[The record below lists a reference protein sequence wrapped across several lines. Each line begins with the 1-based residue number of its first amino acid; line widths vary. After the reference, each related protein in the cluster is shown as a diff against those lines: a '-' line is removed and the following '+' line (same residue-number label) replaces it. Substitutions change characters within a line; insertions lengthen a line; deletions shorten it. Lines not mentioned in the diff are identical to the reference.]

1 MCQELGC
8 NSLNKSLSSHVER
21 ECLQTWPL
29 LNQGQHG
36 SSFIETKVKLSR
48 VRCSPLEGCAE
59 SGLTL
64 DVRPE
69 DPVSSLSRAVSQSAP
84 CPLSHDG
91 GVQEDQQTILLPRLH
106 LLPSSSRDSPR
117 LPGWSPSGRPSLQT
131 RTFLQ
136 SSRARWESWGEYRE
150 DNDQFQR
157 PDRVWP
163 QTRRRERSAGTW
175 PGRARR
181 LPTPAAPARRPGSFW
196 SPEPATPTV
205 TGSTA
210 SPTSPPSGT
219 PSTSYTAGSAASPS
233 PAGTTGWWSLTGQ
246 GQDIIWRFI
255 YWNSHFYGSNFY
267 GWSIGD
273 LKSLT
278 ESGPFH
284 AQGRGGVANQPW
296 LGSWNDNVTV
306 TLISCRE
313 FVEMKTSSGRWGAM
327 DAADWF
333 LQTDLLFSNFYWTE
347 LGRSRTLQ
355 ALGSFFLDAPLHQKS
370 I

>member
-1 MCQELGC
+1 MALLVIKRRFQTQTKLLRGVLQRRELQQVWQLLRYDMCQELGC

-136 SSRARWESWGEYRE
+136 SSRAR
-150 DNDQFQR
+150 
-157 PDRVWP
+157 
-163 QTRRRERSAGTW
+163 
-175 PGRARR
+175 
-181 LPTPAAPARRPGSFW
+181 
-196 SPEPATPTV
+196 
-205 TGSTA
+205 
-210 SPTSPPSGT
+210 
-219 PSTSYTAGSAASPS
+219 
-233 PAGTTGWWSLTGQ
+233 
-246 GQDIIWRFI
+246 
-255 YWNSHFYGSNFY
+255 
-267 GWSIGD
+267 
-273 LKSLT
+273 
-278 ESGPFH
+278 
-284 AQGRGGVANQPW
+284 
-296 LGSWNDNVTV
+296 
-306 TLISCRE
+306 
-313 FVEMKTSSGRWGAM
+313 
-327 DAADWF
+327 
-333 LQTDLLFSNFYWTE
+333 
-347 LGRSRTLQ
+347 
-355 ALGSFFLDAPLHQKS
+355 
-370 I
+370 